1 MIREAVMFGFGKKK
15 IIKTYDKENL
25 VPILHS
31 SICTGETTAGF
42 KNIHSGAYQEVM
54 LITSADDLKEFKK
67 TYGIT
72 EDLKTEY

>member
-1 MIREAVMFGFGKKK
+1 MFGFGKKK
-15 IIKTYDKENL
+15 TITKTYDKENL
-25 VPILHS
+25 VPILRS

-42 KNIHSGAYQEVM
+42 KNIHTGAYQEVM
-54 LITSADDLKEFKK
+54 LITNADDLKEFKQ

>member
-1 MIREAVMFGFGKKK
+1 MFGFGKKK
-15 IIKTYDKENL
+15 ATKTYDKENL

-42 KNIHSGAYQEVM
+42 KNIHTGAYQEVM
-54 LITSADDLKEFKK
+54 LIQSAEDLKEFKS

-72 EDLKTEY
+72 EELKKEY